1 MASEAD
7 KDQKTET
14 ASQHKLRKSREAGQ
28 VARSQ
33 DLSGMSGLIAA
44 IFASAIFLPHISR
57 EISILFVQL
66 MQDVSL
72 NEISVN
78 GIQAV
83 LVYVAI
89 SFAKAA
95 LPVLLITWLAT
106 FIATTAQVGF
116 QVSFKPLEPNLDKV
130 NPINGFQR
138 LFSMRST
145 MATILGLIKMLL
157 VILVAG
163 SVLWNNRHVFITM
176 NFQDLPQILKESGA
190 MIWEISLKAAMTLL
204 VLGLVDYIY
213 QRWQYNDDQKMTKQE
228 VKDEYKQLE
237 GNPFLKGQIK
247 ARQRSFSQKRG
258 LKESVKMADVVVT
271 NPFHIAVAIK
281 YDRSSSKSAPIVV
294 AKGARLLA
302 ERIKEFARESG
313 IDIIQNIPVARA
325 LYKKVG
331 VDREISP
338 ELYIAVAEVLAIV
351 YSKKNKKVKL

>member
-1 MASEAD
+1 MAGED

-44 IFASAIFLPHISR
+44 IIATAIFLPQISQ
-57 EISILFVQL
+57 EVSMLFIQL
-66 MQDVSL
+66 MHDVSL
-72 NEISVN
+72 DELSID
-78 GIQAV
+78 GIQALFFHV
-83 LVYVAI
+83 VI
-89 SFAKAA
+89 SFARAA
-95 LPVLLITWLAT
+95 LPVLLITWVAT
-106 FIATTAQVGF
+106 FIATTAQVGLR
-116 QVSFKPLEPNLDKV
+116 VSFKPLEPNIDKI

-138 LFSMRST
+138 IFSMRST
-145 MATILGLIKMLL
+145 VATILSVLKMVL
-157 VILVAG
+157 VIVVAG
-163 SVLWNNRHVFITM
+163 SVLWNNRAIFITM
-176 NFQDLPQILKESGA
+176 NFQELPAILSESGA

-204 VLGLVDYIY
+204 VLGLIDYLY
-213 QRWQYNDDQKMTKQE
+213 QRWQFFEDQKMSKQE

-247 ARQRSFSQKRG
+247 ARQKSFAQKRG
-258 LKESVKMADVVVT
+258 LRESVKMADVVVT

-281 YDRSSSKSAPIVV
+281 YDRSSSKSAPMVV

-302 ERIKEFARESG
+302 ERIKEFARESN

-325 LYKKVG
+325 LYKNVG

-338 ELYIAVAEVLAIV
+338 ELYIAVAEILAIV
-351 YSKKNKKVKL
+351 YSKKNKKL

>member
-1 MASEAD
+1 MADQAD
-7 KDQKTET
+7 QDQKTES

-44 IFASAIFLPHISR
+44 IFATAVFLPQISR
-57 EISILFVQL
+57 EISILFVEL

-83 LVYVAI
+83 FFHVVI
-89 SFAKAA
+89 CFAKAA
-95 LPVLLITWLAT
+95 LPVLLITWIVT
-106 FIATTAQVGF
+106 FIATTAQVGL

-130 NPINGFQR
+130 NPLNGFKR

-145 MATILGLIKMLL
+145 MATVMGLIKMVL
-157 VILVAG
+157 VIFVAG
-163 SVLWNNRHVFITM
+163 SVLWNNRGIFITM
-176 NFQDLPQILKESGA
+176 NFQDLPAMLSESGA
-190 MIWEISLKAAMTLL
+190 MIWEISLKAALTLL

-213 QRWQYNDDQKMTKQE
+213 QRWQYSEDQKMTKQE

-237 GNPFLKGQIK
+237 GNPFLKAQIK
-247 ARQRSFSQKRG
+247 ARQKSFAQKRG
-258 LKESVKMADVVVT
+258 LRESVRTADVVVT

-281 YDRSSSKSAPIVV
+281 YDRSSAKSAPMVV

-325 LYKKVG
+325 LYKNVG

-351 YSKKNKKVKL
+351 YSKKGKKV

>member
-1 MASEAD
+1 MAQEAD
-7 KDQKTET
+7 QDQKTES

-33 DLSGMSGLIAA
+33 DLSGMTGLIAA
-44 IFASAIFLPHISR
+44 VFATAVFLPHISR

-83 LVYVAI
+83 FFHTVI
-89 SFAKAA
+89 SFARAA
-95 LPVLLITWLAT
+95 LPVLAITWIAT
-106 FIATTAQVGF
+106 FIATTAQVGI

-130 NPINGFQR
+130 NPINGFKR
-138 LFSMRST
+138 LFSLRSS
-145 MATILGLIKMLL
+145 MATVMGLAKMIL

-163 SVLWNNRHVFITM
+163 SVLWNNRAVFITM
-176 NFQDLPQILKESGA
+176 NYQDLPAILKESGA
-190 MIWEISLKAAMTLL
+190 MIWEISLKAALTLM
-204 VLGLVDYIY
+204 VLGLIDYLY
-213 QRWQYNDDQKMTKQE
+213 QRWQYNEDQKMTKQE

-247 ARQRSFSQKRG
+247 SRQKSFAQKRG
-258 LKESVKMADVVVT
+258 LRESVRTADVVVT

-281 YDRSSSKSAPIVV
+281 YDRSNAKTAPVVV

-302 ERIKEFARESG
+302 ERIKEFAREAN

-325 LYKKVG
+325 LYKNVA

-351 YSKKNKKVKL
+351 YAKKGKKV